1 MLPTALKIYLAIE
14 PVDMSEQFNGLWSLA
29 EEKLRENPR
38 GGAVFVFV
46 NKDRDCL
53 KMLYFEGTGP
63 WVLAK
68 RLERGGVPGRWHS
81 LATELLSQGASLPQI
96 GRILRHRDLST
107 TAICAKV
114 EMKALRPLAMAWPGG
129 AR

>member
-29 EEKLRENPR
+29 EEKRRENPR

-53 KMLYFEGTGP
+53 KMLCFGATG
-63 WVLAK
+63 
-68 RLERGGVPGRWHS
+68 
-81 LATELLSQGASLPQI
+81 
-96 GRILRHRDLST
+96 
-107 TAICAKV
+107 
-114 EMKALRPLAMAWPGG
+114 
-129 AR
+129 